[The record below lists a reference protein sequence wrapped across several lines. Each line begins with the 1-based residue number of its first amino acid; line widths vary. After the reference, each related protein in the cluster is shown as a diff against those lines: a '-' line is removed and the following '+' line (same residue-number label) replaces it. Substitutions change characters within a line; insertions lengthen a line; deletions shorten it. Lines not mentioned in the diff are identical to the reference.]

1 MSKPVR
7 AGRLRHRV
15 DIEDQVSA
23 QDSDG
28 AQSFEWL
35 TVASNIPADIVDLTG
50 RELFAAQ
57 AVQSKTTVRIKLRFW
72 AGLTDRMRIVH
83 RDTVYNIE
91 GIVHD
96 PDSRIRYM
104 TLQCSAGTNEG
115 G

>member
-1 MSKPVR
+1 MTKPVR

-15 DIEDQVSA
+15 TIEDQISG

-28 AQSFEWL
+28 AQTLEWL
-35 TVASNIPADIVDLTG
+35 PVASGVPAEIVDLSG

-57 AVQSKTTVRIKLRFW
+57 AVQSKTTTRIKVRYW
-72 AGLTDRMRIVH
+72 ADLLPRMRIVH
-83 RDTVYNIE
+83 RGTIYNIE
-91 GIVHD
+91 GIVAD